1 MLGLNVL
8 TATGSLADELGLFPT
23 EREESNEGAAAEET
37 TDVIEDFEINPK
49 KADGSDQPA
58 VTAFQD
64 AVREAQQEAETRL
77 AAVVGQARQAAAELA
92 LARQQHEAEVFQI
105 RDQYSAE
112 AQAEIDKV
120 RQELAEQHAVE
131 VTRLREEL
139 EQQHAA
145 DLERARNV
153 AIESLRALTELA
165 HV

>member
-8 TATGSLADELGLFPT
+8 TATISPPDELGLFPT
-23 EREESNEGAAAEET
+23 EGEVSNEVAAAEET
-37 TDVIEDFEINPK
+37 TDVIEGFETNANE
-49 KADGSDQPA
+49 ADRSDQPA

-77 AAVVGQARQAAAELA
+77 TAVVGQARQAAAELA
-92 LARQQHEAEVFQI
+92 LAKQQHEAEVFQI

-131 VTRLREEL
+131 VARLREEL

-145 DLERARNV
+145 DLEHARNV
-153 AIESLRALTELA
+153 AIESFRTLTELA
-165 HV
+165 QV